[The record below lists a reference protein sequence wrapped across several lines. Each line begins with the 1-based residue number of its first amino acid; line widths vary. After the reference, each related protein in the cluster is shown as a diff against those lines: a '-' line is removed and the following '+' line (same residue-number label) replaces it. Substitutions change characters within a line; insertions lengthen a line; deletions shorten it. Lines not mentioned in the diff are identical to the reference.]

1 MGKKG
6 TLTLLEPHNRNNI
19 IEEVDNIY
27 VENRKYKQLSFT
39 LDEWRIIEEKAVE
52 CRMRTATYIKYMALH
67 GKIVNVDMESAN
79 SILGALSRIGSNVN
93 QIAHRANITE
103 YITHDD
109 LQNLMK
115 WRDELRRT
123 SRAYLSTIQ
132 SALACDT

>member
-1 MGKKG
+1 MK
-6 TLTLLEPHNRNNI
+6 
-19 IEEVDNIY
+19 
-27 VENRKYKQLSFT
+27 
-39 LDEWRIIEEKAVE
+39 
-52 CRMRTATYIKYMALH
+52 TATYIKYIALH

-79 SILGALSRIGSNVN
+79 SILGALSRIGGNVN

-103 YITHDD
+103 YITQED
-109 LQNLMK
+109 LQSLMK